1 MFYVMASIH
10 LYSQSF
16 WKKEQNAFNKRGR
29 RERVMFWYKPKP
41 CCDILGQGYRTQ
53 YITEII

>member
-1 MFYVMASIH
+1 MTGIH

-16 WKKEQNAFNKRGR
+16 WKKEQNEFNKREGQKV
-29 RERVMFWYKPKP
+29 EGYWYKPKP
-41 CCDILGQGYRTQ
+41 YCDTLIGQGYKTQ

>member
-1 MFYVMASIH
+1 MTGIH
-10 LYSQSF
+10 LYSKSF

-29 RERVMFWYKPKP
+29 RKRVMFWYKPKP
-41 CCDILGQGYRTQ
+41 YCNTLIGQGYKTQ